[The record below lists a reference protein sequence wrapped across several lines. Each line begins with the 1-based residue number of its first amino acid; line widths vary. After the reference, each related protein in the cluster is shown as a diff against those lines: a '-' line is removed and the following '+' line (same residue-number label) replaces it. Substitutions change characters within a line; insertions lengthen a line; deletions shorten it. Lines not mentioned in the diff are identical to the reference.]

1 MQGRILGFD
10 EAAGTGTI
18 SGEDGNRYRLTR
30 AEWKSTTGIVAGLV
44 VDFESKDGAA
54 VDVYRALGAG
64 APAAAPGGAPGAP
77 IAVPTDKLKALFTES
92 LAVPLA
98 LIVLIACFM
107 PAITTPIQSASLFGL
122 DSSIGASLGAAASL
136 MGHSSVSSMSSLLVL
151 RFAAPLAALALIM
164 LAWLEKPMQVP
175 MLVAGGVSI
184 LVALLVVAFKM
195 AIVSSVESMMGG
207 FGSARAMLGVP
218 SPGSMIGVGIGVWLI
233 GLAGIG
239 LVVAGL
245 GKLQNPLRNKEPESA
260 DV

>member
-44 VDFESKDGAA
+44 VDFESKDGEA

-64 APAAAPGGAPGAP
+64 APAAAPSAP